1 MSDIL
6 RKYKLLPFGGYRGV
20 MDCDCACADAPDTK
34 ALTEASNAAEMAGTK
49 LGQEQ
54 IDEARKQYAK
64 NSAVIDELVGAQ
76 RGLLQ
81 RQTALGDTQASMVN
95 EVFNPLT
102 RQMVDEAN
110 AESSVQRMEEAASR
124 ASADARAGS
133 SQQVGAAMREGLRL
147 GYSPAR
153 MARMVADMAGGAASR
168 VAAATTGAREQ
179 QRQIGWDKRM
189 DVAGMG
195 KEAVAGANQSFGAGA
210 VTATQAGATQM
221 LPSTQLLSGLAGGA
235 DTTMAGHKTKLSGLG
250 AILDSQTSYA
260 NQSNAAMQSGGG
272 GLGGLGS
279 FLGGAASI
287 AKVAGFSDPRLKT
300 NVVKIGVD
308 EKTGLTIYEFT
319 YLKDNK
325 RYRGVM
331 ADEVEEVMPEAV
343 NYNAYG
349 FASVNYPMIG
359 IEMTEVK

>member
-34 ALTEASNAAEMAGTK
+34 ALTEASNAAEVAGTK

-64 NSAVIDELVGAQ
+64 NSAVTDELVGAQ

-81 RQTALGDTQASMVN
+81 RQTALGDTQARMVN

-168 VAAATTGAREQ
+168 VAAATTAAREQ
-179 QRQIGWDKRM
+179 QRQIGWGKRM

-235 DTTMAGHKTKLSGLG
+235 DTTMAGHKTKISGLG
-250 AILDSQTSYA
+250 SILDSQTNYA
-260 NQSNAAMQSGGG
+260 NATNAAMQSGGG
-272 GLGGLGS
+272 MLGDLGGL
-279 FLGGAASI
+279 LGGAAS
-287 AKVAGFSDPRLKT
+287 AYKAFSDPRLKEAP
-300 NVVKIGVD
+300 VKVGVD
-308 EKTGLTIYEFT
+308 EKTGLSIYEFT
-319 YLKDNK
+319 YLEDNK

-331 ADEVEEVMPEAV
+331 ADEVEMLMPEAV
-343 NYNAYG
+343 TRNEYG
-349 FASVNYPMIG
+349 FATVNYPMIG
-359 IEMTEVK
+359 IEMTEVE